1 MLSRTGHPSLRLS
14 EHKSALGVQQA
25 AGAAH
30 CSSNARPALTRRHF
44 DICNTHNAQQE
55 ERGRHR
61 RGAPTCTACVKP
73 TLRPH
78 LSSVHRPS
86 RHQVLRGP
94 RSAPRTLRL
103 TYSVTLLSSPN
114 TVSGRALSRP
124 WVSLSPGNPPG
135 FPPSSVQ
142 FLVSV
147 PRMRRC
153 DTMGIY
159 AHTLSVCKHTH
170 MHTHTHTH
178 THTHIHT
185 HTHTHTHIRPRLH
198 SQTGIRVHTV
208 LTRTSAACRYIYH
221 PSPPLSHA
229 NTAPYMLSCA
239 HTLPWRSLSYVCI

>member
-1 MLSRTGHPSLRLS
+1 MLSRAGHPSLRLS
-14 EHKSALGVQQA
+14 EQKSALEVQQA

-103 TYSVTLLSSPN
+103 TYPVTLLSSPN

-124 WVSLSPGNPPG
+124 WVSLPPGNPPG
-135 FPPSSVQ
+135 FPE
-142 FLVSV
+142 
-147 PRMRRC
+147 
-153 DTMGIY
+153 
-159 AHTLSVCKHTH
+159 SVCMDAHSVTSSHARDRDKKLDRGGWCASTH
-170 MHTHTHTH
+170 ICTHTHTH
-178 THTHIHT
+178 THTRTYTHT
-185 HTHTHTHIRPRLH
+185 HTHTHTYAHAYTHRL
-198 SQTGIRVHTV
+198 G
-208 LTRTSAACRYIYH
+208 YE
-221 PSPPLSHA
+221 
-229 NTAPYMLSCA
+229 
-239 HTLPWRSLSYVCI
+239 CILF